1 MSIDVTAAVNLH
13 REGSAALPSMISAW
27 RSVEHARAHGIN
39 AELLLVLDRSDDST
53 TRVADRWTSRGARVV
68 HVDVG
73 DLGAARNRAVAT
85 CGDSEWIAFL
95 DADDLWGEY
104 WLTAAY
110 TAVLESGGESQ
121 HDVWHPAVNIIFGD
135 HHSLLHHVDSSDA
148 SFSWAR
154 FRLHNQWTALSFV
167 RRSTIEDIPYPRND
181 LASGFGFEDWSWNEE
196 VLRRGGRHRVVADTC
211 HFIHRSS
218 NPSLLSQS
226 QHALRTPYTSDNT
239 TEFRRPTPAA
249 RTEVPGTSETHRIA
263 EIELGEAV
271 RAQIRLGATIE
282 PRILQTVRPDVDHQT
297 LPQNFQMHV
306 TPAHLALEELD
317 GIAANTSPT
326 MSVGDLLDASTRL
339 PNLPSE
345 QRVRVVAEVLLDPE
359 LSDRQR
365 GDSPLISEAVEH
377 FPQLG

>member
-249 RTEVPGTSETHRIA
+249 RTEVPERPKRTESPRSNWGKPS
-263 EIELGEAV
+263 
-271 RAQIRLGATIE
+271 E
-282 PRILQTVRPDVDHQT
+282 PRFGWAPRSSRGFCRPCDPT
-297 LPQNFQMHV
+297 L
-306 TPAHLALEELD
+306 T
-317 GIAANTSPT
+317 
-326 MSVGDLLDASTRL
+326 TR
-339 PNLPSE
+339 
-345 QRVRVVAEVLLDPE
+345 
-359 LSDRQR
+359 
-365 GDSPLISEAVEH
+365 H
-377 FPQLG
+377 FPRTFKCTSRRRISPWRNSMASPRIRHPP